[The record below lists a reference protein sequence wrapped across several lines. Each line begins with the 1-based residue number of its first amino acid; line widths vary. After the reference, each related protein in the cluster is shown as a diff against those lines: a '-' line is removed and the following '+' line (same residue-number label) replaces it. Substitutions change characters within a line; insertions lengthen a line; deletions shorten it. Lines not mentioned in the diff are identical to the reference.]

1 MPDGVIGSDQAVRD
15 PTVAT
20 TVAAI
25 ATSTVQSAGIG
36 IVRISGPSSRDV
48 ASQLFAS
55 LPAPR
60 RAALRNF
67 LDSDGNII
75 DRGLVLFFPMP
86 ASYTG
91 EDMLELHAHGGIAV
105 LRALLARV
113 IEAGARPAR
122 PGEFTERAFL
132 NGQLDLAQAEAVADL
147 IEAGSTQAA
156 RAAHATLRGEFSR
169 RLSILATSLMAI
181 RVKLEAGFDFSEEE
195 LGGRHLQDLMAE
207 LGDLADK
214 LQGLLAQTVRGVR
227 LRDGLRVVLVGAP
240 NVGKSSVLNR
250 LANEER
256 AIVTAIPGTTRDVI
270 REHIQLNGV
279 SIELMDTAG
288 LHDSDDAVERI
299 GMAHTVDRARSA
311 DLVLLVTDAR
321 DYDGRY
327 DGIRTDLVETDGD
340 VLVLIN
346 KIDLTGSEAGWRDGM
361 IAMSAATGAG
371 FADLCRELERRATYS
386 EGDGEFSARQRHVD
400 CLQDAMSY
408 VHRAIGVVESGLDVE
423 LCAEDLRLCQHAF
436 GRITGTVTSDDLLG
450 EIFSTFCIGK

>member
-1 MPDGVIGSDQAVRD
+1 MPDGVTGSNPAVAD
-15 PTVAT
+15 STVAA

-25 ATSTVQSAGIG
+25 ATSTVRSAGIG
-36 IVRISGPSSRDV
+36 IVRVSGPNARDV
-48 ASQLFAS
+48 ASQLFAR
-55 LPAPR
+55 LPEPR

-67 LDSDGNII
+67 CDSDGNII

-105 LRALLARV
+105 LQTLLARV

-147 IEAGSTQAA
+147 IEAGSAQAA
-156 RAAHATLRGEFSR
+156 RAAHATLRGEFST
-169 RLSILATSLMAI
+169 RLKILATALMAI

-195 LGGRHLQDLMAE
+195 LGDKHLQNLMAE
-207 LGDLADK
+207 LRDLANK
-214 LQGLLAQTVRGVR
+214 LQTLLAQAIRGVR

-288 LHDSDDAVERI
+288 LHESDDAVERI

-311 DLVLLVTDAR
+311 DLVLLVSDDR
-321 DYDGRY
+321 DHAEV
-327 DGIRTDLVETDGD
+327 RTDLVDTDGE

-346 KIDLTGSEAGWRDGM
+346 KIDLTGAEPGWRDGM
-361 IAMSAATGAG
+361 IAVSAATGDG
-371 FADLCRELERRATYS
+371 FAVLIRELERRAMCS
-386 EGDGEFSARQRHVD
+386 EGGGEFSARQRHVD
-400 CLQDAMSY
+400 CLQDAMSH
-408 VHRAIGVVESGLDVE
+408 VQRAIGVVESGLDVE
-423 LCAEDLRLCQHAF
+423 LCAEDLRQCQNAF